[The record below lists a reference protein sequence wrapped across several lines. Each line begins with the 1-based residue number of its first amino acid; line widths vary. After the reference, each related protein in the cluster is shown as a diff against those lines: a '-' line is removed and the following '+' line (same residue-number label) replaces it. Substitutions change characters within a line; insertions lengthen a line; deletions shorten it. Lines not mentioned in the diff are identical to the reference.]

1 MTFLW
6 AFCLLTISFGK
17 VSFQKIK
24 DNEFICER
32 FVWRLNRAESSA
44 DYSLLGHSV

>member
-32 FVWRLNRAESSA
+32 FVCLNRAERSA
-44 DYSLLGHSV
+44 DYSLLGHSD